1 MIPVDPSAILLID
14 VGHIYWTAWHATQ
27 ESAQDAYSS
36 TYEAIM
42 ACHRNW
48 AHCIVCIDSPRNWRH
63 DISPDY
69 KANRKPKPQA
79 AVDGLVDVIDRV
91 RANGV
96 PVAGADG
103 YEADDVIATLVAQS
117 WLHRVVIRSDDK
129 DLAQLVSEDVS
140 LWCTRSP
147 ALRGP
152 AEVQAKYGVP
162 PHQIRD
168 LLALWGDA
176 SDNIQGCPKVGQ
188 GKATTLLQKFG
199 SLRGMWDAIDE
210 YVKAETAWEADTSLP
225 RPVSPLDGIAGFGSV
240 TKENIMKWD
249 GTQAVHLVSLKTVP
263 GLSLDALLGKTQDDE
278 W

>member
-48 AHCIVCIDSPRNWRH
+48 LHCIVCIDSPRNWRH
-63 DISPDY
+63 DLSPDY

-79 AVDGLVDVIDRV
+79 AVDGLVDVIERV

-129 DLAQLVSEDVS
+129 DFAQLVSEDVS
-140 LWCTRSP
+140 LWTRGG
-147 ALRGP
+147 LRGP

-176 SDNIQGCPKVGQ
+176 SDNVPGCPKVGQ
-188 GKATTLLQKFG
+188 GKATALLAKFG
-199 SLRGMWDAIDE
+199 SIESMYSQLNDWKVRPMNDRPDA
-210 YVKAETAWEADTSLP
+210 
-225 RPVSPLDGIAGFGSV
+225 SPLNGIPGIGGTIAG
-240 TKENIMKWD
+240 NILAWD
-249 GTQAVHLVSLKTVP
+249 PSHAISLVSLKTDAPV
-263 GLSLDALLGKTQDDE
+263 SLDALLGKTQDDE